1 MTSDVIVTA
10 WNSQPTEKNPDA
22 HLHDCLWEMAME
34 QAALKRMKD
43 SGDDFG
49 TAMKKVTPKDHME
62 QLDIICQDNGFR
74 KFGSRGSGRDP
85 NLVFDGE
92 KIKVRIDPAT
102 LMKTATG
109 VDTKPVTNAYTKA
122 VQNDNGTGPDLNKKE
137 QLDQWL
143 QTVPGFDKLSEPER
157 ISLIEAYA
165 RDGVDRT
172 KLSQLATNKDFQA
185 LDEPT
190 RQRLLKLYG
199 DKNQTGGT
207 AEIDKLL
214 AAPPGEATQ
223 KKLRLIG
230 SEGYATLDANQQKRL
245 LERYGQDKQFADA
258 IDKIVTQKNFTEKN
272 ATEEAHALD
281 ILYRYTGRK
290 GAGYGERKET
300 DRTKVLVG
308 LYDRVLSKPEY
319 KLQENGGTGKPESTD
334 QSQKIEDYVR
344 IEMFKV
350 IRET

>member
-1 MTSDVIVTA
+1 MTSDVIVTP
-10 WNSQPTEKNPDA
+10 WNSKSTEKNPDA

-49 TAMKKVTPKDHME
+49 TAMKKVTPKEHMQ

-74 KFGSRGSGRDP
+74 KFGSGGSGRDP

-92 KIKVRIDPAT
+92 KIKVRIDPTT

-109 VDTKPVTNAYTKA
+109 VDTQPVTNAYTKA
-122 VQNDNGTGPDLNKKE
+122 VTNDSGTGPDINKKE

-143 QTVPGFDKLSEPER
+143 QTVPGFDKLPEPER

-165 RDGVDRT
+165 RDGVDRA
-172 KLSQLATNKDFQA
+172 KLNRLANSKDFQG
-185 LDEPT
+185 LDEDT

-199 DKNQTGGT
+199 SKDQTAGT

-214 AAPPGEATQ
+214 GTPGEASQ

-230 SEGYATLDANQQKRL
+230 SEGFATLDANQQKRL
-245 LERYGQDKQFADA
+245 LERYEQDKHFGAA
-258 IDKIVTQKNFTEKN
+258 IDTIVTQKNFTEKN
-272 ATEEAHALD
+272 ATAEAHALD
-281 ILYRYTGRK
+281 VLYRYAGRK
-290 GAGYGERKET
+290 GSGYGVRTDKEKT
-300 DRTKVLVG
+300 PVLVE
-308 LYDRVLSKPEY
+308 LYNRVLSKPEF
-319 KLQENGGTGKPESTD
+319 KLEENGGAGKPETAD
-334 QSQKIEDYVR
+334 QSAKIEDYVKN
-344 IEMFKV
+344 IYDITKNY
-350 IRET
+350 

>member
-1 MTSDVIVTA
+1 MTSDVIVTP
-10 WNSQPTEKNPDA
+10 WNSKPTEKNPDA
-22 HLHDCLWEMAME
+22 HLHDCLWEIAME

-43 SGDDFG
+43 SNDDFV
-49 TAMKKVTPKDHME
+49 TAMEKVTPKEHMHE
-62 QLDIICQDNGFR
+62 LDILCQDNGFR
-74 KFGSRGSGRDP
+74 KFGSDGSGRNP
-85 NLVFDGE
+85 NLVLDGE

-122 VQNDNGTGPDLNKKE
+122 VQNDSGTGPDINKKE

-165 RDGVDRT
+165 REGVDRT
-172 KLSQLATNKDFQA
+172 KLNQLANSKDFQG
-185 LDEPT
+185 LDEDT

-199 DKNQTGGT
+199 DKNQTTGT
-207 AEIDKLL
+207 AEVDKLL
-214 AAPPGEATQ
+214 ATPGEAAQ
-223 KKLRLIG
+223 KLRLIG
-230 SEGYATLDANQQKRL
+230 SEGFAALDGNQQKRL
-245 LERYGQDKQFADA
+245 LERYQQDKHFAAA
-258 IDKIVTQKNFTEKN
+258 IDKIVAQKNFTEKS
-272 ATEEAHALD
+272 ATAEAHALD

-290 GAGYGERKET
+290 GAGYGQRVET

-308 LYDRVLSKPEY
+308 LYDRVLSKPDY
-319 KLQENGGTGKPESTD
+319 KLEENGGTGKPESTD

-344 IEMFKV
+344 IEMFNV
-350 IRET
+350 IREN

>member
-1 MTSDVIVTA
+1 MTSDVIVTQ
-10 WNSQPTEKNPDA
+10 WNSKPTEKNPDA

-49 TAMKKVTPKDHME
+49 TAMKKVTPKEHMQ

-74 KFGSRGSGRDP
+74 KFGSGGSGRDP

-92 KIKVRIDPAT
+92 KIKVRIDPTT

-122 VQNDNGTGPDLNKKE
+122 VTNDSGTGPDINKKE

-143 QTVPGFDKLSEPER
+143 QTVPGFDKLPEPER

-165 RDGVDRT
+165 RDGVDRA
-172 KLSQLATNKDFQA
+172 KLNQLANSKDFQG
-185 LDEPT
+185 LDEDT
-190 RQRLLKLYG
+190 RQRLLNLYG
-199 DKNQTGGT
+199 SKDKPAGT

-214 AAPPGEATQ
+214 ATPGEASQ

-230 SEGYATLDANQQKRL
+230 SEGFATLDPNQQKRL
-245 LERYGQDKQFADA
+245 LERYEQDKQFGAA
-258 IDKIVTQKNFTEKN
+258 IDTIVTQKNFTEKN
-272 ATEEAHALD
+272 ATAEAHALD
-281 ILYRYTGRK
+281 VLYRYAGRK
-290 GAGYGERKET
+290 GSGYGLRTDKEKT
-300 DRTKVLVG
+300 PVLVE
-308 LYDRVLSKPEY
+308 LYNRVLSKPEF
-319 KLQENGGTGKPESTD
+319 KLEENGGAGKPETAD
-334 QSQKIEDYVR
+334 QSAKIEDYVKN
-344 IEMFKV
+344 IYDITKNY
-350 IRET
+350 

>member
-1 MTSDVIVTA
+1 MTSDVIVTP
-10 WNSQPTEKNPDA
+10 WNSKSTENNPDA

-49 TAMKKVTPKDHME
+49 TAMKKVTPKEHMQ

-74 KFGSRGSGRDP
+74 KLGSRGSGRDP

-92 KIKVRIDPAT
+92 KIKVRIDPTT

-109 VDTKPVTNAYTKA
+109 VDTKPVSNAYTKA
-122 VQNDNGTGPDLNKKE
+122 VTNDAGTGPDINKKE

-143 QTVPGFDKLSEPER
+143 QTVPGFDKLPEPER

-165 RDGVDRT
+165 REGVDRT
-172 KLSQLATNKDFQA
+172 KLSQLANSKDFQG
-185 LDEPT
+185 LDEDT

-199 DKNQTGGT
+199 SKDQTAGT

-214 AAPPGEATQ
+214 ATPGEASQ

-230 SEGYATLDANQQKRL
+230 SEGFATLDANQQKRL
-245 LERYGQDKQFADA
+245 LERYGQDKHLAAA
-258 IDKIVTQKNFTEKN
+258 IDKIVTQKNFTEKS
-272 ATEEAHALD
+272 ASAEAHALD

-290 GAGYGERKET
+290 GDGYGRLDDK
-300 DRTKVLVG
+300 DRTPVLLG
-308 LYDRVLSKPEY
+308 LYDQVLSKAEFKLEEY
-319 KLQENGGTGKPESTD
+319 GTGGKPETPD
-334 QSQKIEDYVR
+334 QTTR
-344 IEMFKV
+344 IDDFVSVDLKDITV
-350 IRET
+350 KQ